1 MNFKIVVFF
10 FIALGIC
17 SCQNKSSVDDNVKK
31 LMGTTLLIPG
41 EGKQNHDF
49 MVVHYVDSL
58 GCTSCKLRV
67 ANWVAFNEKI
77 KDYSIDFGIL
87 FIANSSV
94 YNDVFQMLEPLK
106 NKNVQIL
113 EDVDNDW
120 RKCNQLP
127 TSELLNTFL
136 IDKKRRILLVGN
148 PAINSKI
155 EDLMVKTMNKLK

>member
-1 MNFKIVVFF
+1 M
-10 FIALGIC
+10 
-17 SCQNKSSVDDNVKK
+17 
-31 LMGTTLLIPG
+31 
-41 EGKQNHDF
+41 
-49 MVVHYVDSL
+49 
-58 GCTSCKLRV
+58 
-67 ANWVAFNEKI
+67 
-77 KDYSIDFGIL
+77 

-120 RKCNQLP
+120 RKRNQLP

>member
-1 MNFKIVVFF
+1 
-10 FIALGIC
+10 
-17 SCQNKSSVDDNVKK
+17 
-31 LMGTTLLIPG
+31 
-41 EGKQNHDF
+41 
-49 MVVHYVDSL
+49 
-58 GCTSCKLRV
+58 
-67 ANWVAFNEKI
+67 
-77 KDYSIDFGIL
+77 
-87 FIANSSV
+87 
-94 YNDVFQMLEPLK
+94 MLEPLK

-120 RKCNQLP
+120 RKRNQLP

>member
-1 MNFKIVVFF
+1 MLFF

-58 GCTSCKLRV
+58 GCTSCEFSV

-77 KDYSIDFGIL
+77 KDL
-87 FIANSSV
+87 
-94 YNDVFQMLEPLK
+94 
-106 NKNVQIL
+106 
-113 EDVDNDW
+113 
-120 RKCNQLP
+120 
-127 TSELLNTFL
+127 
-136 IDKKRRILLVGN
+136 
-148 PAINSKI
+148 
-155 EDLMVKTMNKLK
+155 